1 MTKARVPSGGPG
13 LSYVGRPA
21 GPSAGRAWPLGVE
34 VFDTATKKTP
44 LTPVDKNTTYG
55 SGQASLTDD
64 GVTWVEDEDE
74 DGTDTGRAGVK
85 RAGLHGSGPATV
97 LPEARA
103 GALYAYE
110 LTASDD
116 AVTELS
122 LPPAP
127 SWDNATLPKLH
138 QVAPDGKGGAQRV
151 SCNRGDQVCASA
163 DTGSRVLRPD
173 GTAGWTSLVKRDRPA
188 GKC

>member
-97 LPEARA
+97 LPEARE

-122 LPPAP
+122 LSLSLPPAP
-127 SWDNATLPKLH
+127 SASPATA
-138 QVAPDGKGGAQRV
+138 VTRSAPRPTPARA
-151 SCNRGDQVCASA
+151 SCGR
-163 DTGSRVLRPD
+163 
-173 GTAGWTSLVKRDRPA
+173 TARPA
-188 GKC
+188 GRAW

>member
-1 MTKARVPSGGPG
+1 MSAGP
-13 LSYVGRPA
+13 LDGRPA
-21 GPSAGRAWPLGVE
+21 AHEPLGVE
-34 VFDTATKKTP
+34 VFDTATKKTT
-44 LTPVDKNTTYG
+44 LTPVDKNTAYG
-55 SGQASLTDD
+55 PGQASLTDD
-64 GVTWVEDEDE
+64 GVTWVEDA

-85 RAGLHGSGPATV
+85 RAALDGSGPATV

-116 AVTELS
+116 AVTALS
-122 LPPAP
+122 LSLSLSPAP
-127 SWDNATLPKLH
+127 SWDNATLPKVH

-163 DTGSRVLRPD
+163 DTGTRVLRPD